1 MNLVLNP
8 FVAAIPANP
17 LRALFPYAARQ
28 GMLNLASG
36 HPSRDAYDHEGL
48 TEALAKAGA
57 DFAAWTY
64 GPSGGDPELLAA
76 LSEQVAEVPAGHRLL
91 VTSGAQQGI
100 DLAIRTLAPPG
111 AAVLVPEPVYPAVLS
126 ACAAVGVRA
135 VGYRV
140 AASDAAMSGLADAL
154 AATPDACGVYVLPT
168 FGNPTGETLSQTQR
182 LALLA
187 LCAARG
193 LPIIEDDPYR
203 ALWFRAPP
211 PPSLMTLA
219 PQVPGAVVI
228 HLGSLS
234 KIISPGLRLGW
245 AIAPNAVAAPMQ
257 EARQASDLQP
267 NSLAQRVALHYLRL
281 GRLDAHVARV
291 RALYAA
297 RHDALVERLGAA
309 GFVMPPVE
317 GGMFVFARMPEG
329 VAREGLFERAVA
341 RGVMYAP
348 GDAFALLSGDAAFAD
363 RMRLCFVGLADVDVP
378 LAADRLVAAARG

>member
-1 MNLVLNP
+1 MNLSLNP
-8 FVAAIPANP
+8 FVTSIPANP
-17 LRALFPYAARQ
+17 LRALFPYAAWP

-48 TEALAKAGA
+48 AEALAKAGA
-57 DFAAWTY
+57 DFTAWTY
-64 GPSGGDPELLAA
+64 GPSGGDPLLLAA
-76 LSEQVAEVPAGHRLL
+76 LSEQVVEVPAGHRLL

-126 ACAAVGVRA
+126 ACAAVGIRA
-135 VGYRV
+135 VGYRTE
-140 AASDAAMSGLADAL
+140 ASDAAMSGLAEAL
-154 AATPDACGVYVLPT
+154 AATPDARGVYALPT
-168 FGNPTGETLSQTQR
+168 FGNPTGETLSQAQR
-182 LALLA
+182 LAMLA

-193 LPIIEDDPYR
+193 IPLIEDDPYR
-203 ALWFRAPP
+203 ALWFRVPP
-211 PPSLMTLA
+211 PPSLLTLA
-219 PQVPGAVVI
+219 PQVGGAVVI

-245 AIAPNAVAAPMQ
+245 AIAPDMIAGPMQ

-281 GRLDAHVARV
+281 GRLDTHMARV

-297 RHDALVERLGAA
+297 RHDALAERLAA
-309 GFVMPPVE
+309 SGFVMPPVE
-317 GGMFVFARMPEG
+317 GGMFVFARMPDG
-329 VAREGLFERAVA
+329 VERDGLFERAVA

-348 GDAFALLSGDAAFAD
+348 GEAFALRSGHAAFAD
-363 RMRLCFVGLADVDVP
+363 RMRLCFVGLSDSDVP
-378 LAADRLVAAARG
+378 TAADHLIAAVRS